1 MGRFQ
6 TAGVTVNHV
15 AAECGL
21 SPVTDPFAST
31 DPAFVQLCTILTSS
45 GRELYAMQEWQT
57 LRKKHTITVA
67 PGDTGD
73 YPLPDDFGY
82 MVDQTGWN
90 PTNRLP
96 LGGPVTVQNWEY
108 LVNTGLA
115 TSTIYITFMIDE
127 GLFRTLPEPPRVG
140 QVITFVYVSR
150 WWAAVTAAPTVP
162 AQDSVQLSTDVI
174 LFEPILIEKML
185 KMRFLEAKGFD
196 TTAAANQFINMFNS
210 FTGKDETAQTLNM
223 ARMRVFPY
231 LGWRNIPET
240 NYGLP

>member
-1 MGRFQ
+1 LPRFQ
-6 TAGVTVNHV
+6 TAGVTVNNV
-15 AAECGL
+15 AAEVGL
-21 SPVTDPFAST
+21 TPVTDPFVST
-31 DPAFVQLCTILTSS
+31 DPAFIQLRTILSSS

-57 LRKKHTITVA
+57 LRKKYTITVA

-73 YPLPDDFGY
+73 YTLPADFGY

-90 PTNRLP
+90 PTNKLP

-108 LVNTGLA
+108 LVNTGLS

-127 GLFRTLPEPPRVG
+127 GKFRVLPEPPRTG

-162 AQDSVQLSTDVI
+162 AQDTVQLSSDVI